1 MLMCGDDMKRSL
13 DVDVDE
19 NGQPVKAG
27 EPKVSMKTGKR
38 RVGKPREISL
48 KKMEQICNIVRCG
61 NYVKQS
67 VLACGVNYNTFNN
80 YITKGKKGIKPYDK
94 YYEMLQ
100 VAKAGAEIDMSNRIH
115 ESAENGN
122 VGADM
127 WKLQR
132 MFPNRW
138 GNAQRQEIKVDNTQ
152 KIEIVKFSDKEKED

>member
-1 MLMCGDDMKRSL
+1 MKRPIK

-19 NGQPVKAG
+19 NGEPVLST
-27 EPKVSMKTGKR
+27 EPRVSSITGKR
-38 RVGKPREISL
+38 RKGNPQAISL
-48 KKMEQICNIVRCG
+48 RDINKVCNRIKKG

-67 VLACGVNYNTFNN
+67 VIACGLNYSTFKE
-80 YITKGKKGIKPYDK
+80 YMRKGKKDIRPYDE
-94 YYEMLQ
+94 YYRRVEQ
-100 VAKAGAEIDMSNRIH
+100 AKAEAELMMSERIN

-152 KIEIVKFSDKEKED
+152 QIRIVRYSDKHKEDKDK

>member
-1 MLMCGDDMKRSL
+1 MGDYMKTTS

-19 NGQPVKAG
+19 NGQPIKSN
-27 EPKVSMKTGKR
+27 EPRVSKLTGKR
-38 RVGKPREISL
+38 RKGKPTAISEA
-48 KKMEQICNIVRCG
+48 KIRKICNIIRAG

-67 VLACGVNYNTFNN
+67 VLVCGVNYSTFQE
-80 YITKGKKGIKPYDK
+80 YMKKGKKGIRPYDE
-94 YYEMLQ
+94 YYEMVEQ
-100 VAKAGAEIDMSNRIH
+100 AKAGAEVDMATRIH
-115 ESAENGN
+115 DSGVNGN

-152 KIEIVKFSDKEKED
+152 KIEIVKYSDYKEEE

>member
-1 MLMCGDDMKRSL
+1 MKRSK

-19 NGQPVKAG
+19 NGQPITHR
-27 EPKVSMKTGKR
+27 EPKVSTITGKR
-38 RVGKPREISL
+38 RKGKPKAITL
-48 KKMEQICNIVRCG
+48 KKMEQICNIIRCG

-67 VLACGVNYNTFNN
+67 VLACGVNYNTFQD
-80 YITKGKKGIKPYDK
+80 YMSKGKKGIRPYDE

-100 VAKAGAEIDMSNRIH
+100 VAKAGAEIDMSTRID
-115 ESAENGN
+115 ESGKAGN

-152 KIEIVKFSDKEKED
+152 KIEIVKYSDETGSD

>member
-1 MLMCGDDMKRSL
+1 MKKPTL

-19 NGQPVKAG
+19 NGQPVCEG
-27 EPKVSMKTGKR
+27 EPKVSAVTGKR
-38 RVGKPREISL
+38 RRGQPKAISRN
-48 KKMEQICNIVRCG
+48 KIEKICNIIRCG

-67 VLACGVNYNTFNN
+67 VLACGVNYSTFRQ
-80 YITKGKKGIKPYDK
+80 YMEKGKKGIRPYDE
-94 YYEMLQ
+94 YYEMVE
-100 VAKAGAEIDMSNRIH
+100 VAKAGAEVDMSNRIY
-115 ESAENGN
+115 ESANSGN

-152 KIEIVKFSDKEKED
+152 KIEIVKFSDKNKE

>member
-1 MLMCGDDMKRSL
+1 MRTTTS

-19 NGQPVKAG
+19 NGERIRPN
-27 EPKVSMKTGKR
+27 EPKVSKVTGKR
-38 RVGKPREISL
+38 RKGKPRSITL
-48 KKMEQICNIVRCG
+48 KKMEQICNIIRCG

-67 VLACGVNYNTFNN
+67 VLACGVNYNTFQD
-80 YITKGKKGIKPYDK
+80 YMYKGKKGIRPYDE

-100 VAKAGAEIDMSNRIH
+100 VAKAGAEIDMSNRIS

-138 GNAQRQEIKVDNTQ
+138 GNAQRQEIKVNNSQ
-152 KIEIVKFSDKEKED
+152 KIEIVKYSDSQNGKE